1 MEQFKNLER
10 AGYGKGRNNK
20 LPTKG
25 NGQQWYFFCQN
36 YLCKRPEEGK
46 KLIPD
51 ISIIMKYNKKTGYYE
66 GSSTQG
72 KGKYLVAGI
81 TAADLFGNEI
91 FIIIHNANHTD
102 ITSLKTQSAK
112 ICQT

>member
-1 MEQFKNLER
+1 
-10 AGYGKGRNNK
+10 
-20 LPTKG
+20 
-25 NGQQWYFFCQN
+25 
-36 YLCKRPEEGK
+36 
-46 KLIPD
+46 
-51 ISIIMKYNKKTGYYE
+51 MKYNKKTGYYE